1 MIMTEWKEPPKD
13 KIVSL
18 DFETLPNS
26 FMPEIM
32 ALAWDGGEVVYDL
45 LVTDIEKEFFSF
57 LDKCKSINAHNIEFE
72 LKVLK
77 TWGYDISKLEGR
89 IDDSMVMIA
98 VNDTEQP
105 KGLKD
110 ACTMVG
116 VQLREWKEASKDTRE
131 AYMQYCL
138 DDATTCH
145 KLLYKMM
152 GVTEKNQTWAVYK
165 MEIDCIFWSVET
177 YFNGVYIDRDK
188 LMEFR
193 NKYTGKIQELMER
206 MIELSGKVINFNS
219 TEQLRDLLF
228 NTFELKPASEFYTA
242 GGKKGVTLPSTSLSA
257 LKFYADSK
265 TAPEVVRDFL
275 KTLLEYRKYSKLRNT
290 YTSDKFIKWIWN
302 DGKIHPNVFLTGTRT
317 GRMSYRDP
325 PMQTIPSR
333 GDGAELRN
341 IVAASPG
348 TFLVRADLGQMEYR
362 LLAHFSQDP
371 FLLTP
376 IIQEGIYMKKRGNY
390 SGYQE
395 MQESNVILV

>member
-1 MIMTEWKEPPKD
+1 MILTEWKEPPKD
-13 KIVSL
+13 KIISL

-45 LVTDIEKEFFSF
+45 LATDIEKEFFNF

-138 DDATTCH
+138 EDATTCH
-145 KLLYKMM
+145 KLLYLMH
-152 GVTEKNQTWAVYK
+152 GITEKNQTWAVYK
-165 MEIDCIFWSVET
+165 MEIKLIFWAVES
-177 YFNGVYIDRDK
+177 YFQGVYIDKDK

-242 GGKKGVTLPSTSLSA
+242 GGKKGSPLPSTSLTA

-265 TAPEVVRDFL
+265 T
-275 KTLLEYRKYSKLRNT
+275 TQ
-290 YTSDKFIKWIWN
+290 KW
-302 DGKIHPNVFLTGTRT
+302 
-317 GRMSYRDP
+317 
-325 PMQTIPSR
+325 
-333 GDGAELRN
+333 
-341 IVAASPG
+341 
-348 TFLVRADLGQMEYR
+348 
-362 LLAHFSQDP
+362 
-371 FLLTP
+371 
-376 IIQEGIYMKKRGNY
+376 
-390 SGYQE
+390 
-395 MQESNVILV
+395 